1 MNTPVNQDSLVANAI
16 SVADSAELLFITVD
30 ATLVAEPKLAG
41 KTFIG
46 GAILCPL
53 GIELLFKCI
62 HSLLNIDTKFPSGH
76 NLEKLFRDIPNEN
89 IKNTLANQ
97 YNSETGMTLQS
108 FLLKHKSA
116 FENWRYFS
124 ESTNGVSFD
133 CSDARVLTKILKN
146 EVMSLLG
153 SKK

>member
-1 MNTPVNQDSLVANAI
+1 MNIPVTQDLLVSNAI
-16 SVADSAELLFITVD
+16 SVADSAEILFLTVD
-30 ATLVAEPKLAG
+30 ATLAAEPKLAG

-89 IKNTLANQ
+89 IKNILIEQ
-97 YNSETGMTLQS
+97 YNSETGTALQF
-108 FLLKHKSA
+108 FLSKHKSA

-133 CSDARVLTKILKN
+133 YSDARILTKILKN
-146 EVMSLLG
+146 EVMSLLS